1 MFIILTASR
10 HTYFKQIYG
19 FVLPRKLLHSTAHV
33 AFASRHNSSNSRRRR
48 KTIGGGGGLVL
59 QRILYNILWMIS
71 HLSFSD
77 GSETT
82 QTAVPV
88 MISVVLAGMIITMMV
103 SVINDWKGKTQL
115 CLRCMCANCI
125 FVCHGDDW
133 ILGTSKVP
141 GSRPWAPA
149 LDKSGSTACRM
160 LMAYIYV

>member
-48 KTIGGGGGLVL
+48 KKIEGGRGLVL
-59 QRILYNILWMIS
+59 QRILCNILWMIS

-77 GSETT
+77 EVR
-82 QTAVPV
+82 QHKQQC
-88 MISVVLAGMIITMMV
+88 LL
-103 SVINDWKGKTQL
+103 WFL
-115 CLRCMCANCI
+115 WCLRGWSSQWLFRWWMIEKERNTALFEMHVCKIYFCI
-125 FVCHGDDW
+125 HGDAW
-133 ILGTSKVP
+133 LLGTSKVP

-160 LMAYIYV
+160 LMTYIYV